1 MVRLCLTKSFLI
13 FLSDAENENI
23 RSIAAPTKKVLMA
36 SPKRPNQ
43 KLSVAG
49 GSPTKMAKK
58 EELLKNHETIQQ
70 TYAKQLELLKSP
82 SKLGTLTPD
91 KIKFDVDLSPE
102 SEKPLPSIVK
112 SRRALAFDDE
122 PSGSAVLPSS
132 FLPEVQAPVFSGSQ
146 IKRAREVDSQPNS
159 PSTASPMYKKQLAPR
174 MSAKEVMSSPK
185 KPSSPRASPR
195 KVDGRSRAERM
206 LEAAGGDVKIGGK
219 SISKE
224 LLKRQI
230 EKSGKLN
237 EIKERLKSIKTAD
250 DKLQA
255 IRDGKMKA
263 ENLKILRK
271 ERPKPTPTP
280 ENAPCY
286 MRFRHLVEPGRM
298 TKMTLPTS
306 YEILAKQFEAG
317 DNTCA
322 TMFNRGQAIVF
333 EKVKKERK
341 STNKHILD
349 RASSK
354 NNSRTRF
361 RSRRAESDPLSLS

>member
-1 MVRLCLTKSFLI
+1 
-13 FLSDAENENI
+13 
-23 RSIAAPTKKVLMA
+23 
-36 SPKRPNQ
+36 
-43 KLSVAG
+43 
-49 GSPTKMAKK
+49 
-58 EELLKNHETIQQ
+58 
-70 TYAKQLELLKSP
+70 
-82 SKLGTLTPD
+82 
-91 KIKFDVDLSPE
+91 
-102 SEKPLPSIVK
+102 
-112 SRRALAFDDE
+112 
-122 PSGSAVLPSS
+122 
-132 FLPEVQAPVFSGSQ
+132 
-146 IKRAREVDSQPNS
+146 
-159 PSTASPMYKKQLAPR
+159 
-174 MSAKEVMSSPK
+174 
-185 KPSSPRASPR
+185 
-195 KVDGRSRAERM
+195 M

-271 ERPKPTPTP
+271 ERPKPTPSP

-333 EKVKKERK
+333 EKVKKKE
-341 STNKHILD
+341 N
-349 RASSK
+349 
-354 NNSRTRF
+354 
-361 RSRRAESDPLSLS
+361 RRINIF